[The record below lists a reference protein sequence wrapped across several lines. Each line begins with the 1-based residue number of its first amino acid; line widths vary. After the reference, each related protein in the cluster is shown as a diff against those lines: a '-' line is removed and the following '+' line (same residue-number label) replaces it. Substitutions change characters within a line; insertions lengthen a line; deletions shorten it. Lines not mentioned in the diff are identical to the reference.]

1 MRYSDIDSKYKI
13 DIVSFLRNYAGI
25 SGDFIKQNVITH
37 NDILELFPDLDLVRI
52 PYSVAYKN
60 PELVC
65 TGNYLIVYD
74 ANNEIVVYSN
84 PLRVD
89 NEVIE
94 KYNNYEEKKERMV
107 LPDLS
112 ILSKDELL
120 ALRRKANKINDFK
133 KYNLLT
139 NYIKL
144 AKDREPRRYKR
155 EKEELRI
162 RELEEGYEKHKR

>member
-25 SGDFIKQNVITH
+25 SGDSIKQNVITH
-37 NDILELFPDLDLVRI
+37 EDILELFPELNLVRI

-60 PELVC
+60 PEFVC

-84 PLRVD
+84 PLRM
-89 NEVIE
+89 NNKVIE
-94 KYNNYEEKKERMV
+94 EYNNYEDKKERLV
-107 LPDLS
+107 LPNLS
-112 ILSKDELL
+112 KLSKDELL
-120 ALRRKANKINDFK
+120 SLRRKAEKYNDFRT
-133 KYNLLT
+133 YGLLT
-139 NYIKL
+139 NYIKM